1 MESLVFTYAVLSV
14 VALGLLIWFRSPKGR
29 DWVKHLDD

>member
-1 MESLVFTYAVLSV
+1 MEALVFTYVVLSICV
-14 VALGLLIWFRSPKGR
+14 TGMLIWIRSPKGR